1 MGSKPP
7 VSIRLSAK
15 QRAIEVSSVHSPGAR
30 SNGPPPAISS
40 ILLKEPGARNS
51 RVVPSASP
59 VARPSKAPRYLSLGS
74 MIIQWKDARPHK
86 YASVESAV
94 ARLPQDFACPVLLRA
109 PLFVELENRRPDG
122 KIPRKDCHVFVL

>member
-1 MGSKPP
+1 MGSKRP

-74 MIIQWKDARPHK
+74 IIIQWKAGALIK
-86 YASVESAV
+86 YASLERVV
-94 ARLPQDFACPVLLRA
+94 ARLPVAIFPSQLLFPA
-109 PLFVELENRRPDG
+109 PLLAHPDNL
-122 KIPRKDCHVFVL
+122 I